1 MASLRP
7 FRDYDEKDVINL
19 YAMDLATGTNADG
32 AISLGT
38 DWSGRL
44 SHGHVVSVGGAGGW
58 NAGQDLEL
66 LGEAGATS
74 NAVQNVTTQRY
85 GVEAKVRS
93 AGGQL
98 IPLGITLF
106 HVAQYDENG
115 EQLKFN
121 PRKASELEA
130 CIVGQAVPVV
140 TRGIFMLGA
149 DVDGGLAVD
158 VGNQGDGNAVPLNQ
172 AWLDAGGDLYA
183 GANGSITTG
192 IADGNGSLVRIGKGL
207 GLASGGN
214 ILIKLEL

>member
-1 MASLRP
+1 MAKLRP

-19 YAMDLATGTNADG
+19 YSMDLTTGTNAGG
-32 AISLGT
+32 AISLGS

-44 SHGHVVSVGGAGGW
+44 SHGHLVAVGGAGGW
-58 NAGQDLEL
+58 NKGQEL
-66 LGEAGATS
+66 HEMLGDAGAGSSGLT
-74 NAVQNVTTQRY
+74 NVTTQRY
-85 GVEAKVRS
+85 GVTAKLRS
-93 AGGQL
+93 AGGAL
-98 IPLGITLF
+98 VPLGMTLF

-140 TRGIFMLGA
+140 TRGLFLVNGI
-149 DVDGGLAVD
+149 DES
-158 VGNQGDGNAVPLNQ
+158 NQGDGNPVAISQ
-172 AWLDAGGDLYA
+172 SWLDAGGALYA

-192 IADGNGSLVRIGKGL
+192 VNDGSNALTKIGRAL
-207 GLASGGN
+207 GLDHSDGD